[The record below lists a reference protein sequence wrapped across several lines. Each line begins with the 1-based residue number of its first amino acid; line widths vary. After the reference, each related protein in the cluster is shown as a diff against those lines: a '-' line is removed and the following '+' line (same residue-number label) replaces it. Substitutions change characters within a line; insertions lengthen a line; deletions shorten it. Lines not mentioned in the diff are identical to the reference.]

1 MTQRLTLYIT
11 GRALSSQRAVEN
23 LRRIMDQKNSGPYE
37 ISIVD
42 VLEHPEEAESHCIL
56 ATPTLIRESPPPA
69 RRILGDLSDTQKVL
83 LGLGLNALNS
93 APMTKASQ

>member
-1 MTQRLTLYIT
+1 MTHRLTLYIT

-23 LRRIMDQKNSGPYE
+23 LRRIMDQRSAGPYE

-42 VLEHPEEAESHCIL
+42 VLEHPEEAETHCIL

-69 RRILGDLSDTQKVL
+69 RRIVGDLSDTDKVL
-83 LGLGLNALNS
+83 VGLGLNSVNS
-93 APMTKASQ
+93 AAMTKASQ